1 MSKKKQ
7 LKDRRK
13 IVREDWTYKE
23 RKRLEIRGNCEEGKE
38 KGEKS
43 IGRIQGNKNRGAV
56 VEM

>member
-43 IGRIQGNKNRGAV
+43 IGRI
-56 VEM
+56 